1 MHFNIHSNYQRSYP
15 GSTSHLPNLIL
26 DVTSYSVWLF
36 MLRSI
41 AVKDFPPISLP
52 FNFFHL
58 ECSPPYVRQR
68 SPSSGFCETHR
79 AAAFL
84 LPSAFIIRCRAT
96 RRDECLLPVIYRSL
110 FLLATHLRSS
120 ARARSP
126 FPLRCVPFVS
136 PGPPP
141 TRALI
146 NFLDG
151 AHYRPDCRQIPTPR
165 RDT

>member
-1 MHFNIHSNYQRSYP
+1 MSGSLFYVTSSGLLCVMRSASFVPSLPQYHHR
-15 GSTSHLPNLIL
+15 SLLSHLALIWFPL
-26 DVTSYSVWLF
+26 PSVQRAF
-36 MLRSI
+36 VARSWSSR
-41 AVKDFPPISLP
+41 F
-52 FNFFHL
+52 L
-58 ECSPPYVRQR
+58 EPAN
-68 SPSSGFCETHR
+68 FCETHR

-96 RRDECLLPVIYRSL
+96 HRDEYLLPVIYWSL
-110 FLLATHLRSS
+110 FLHATHLRSFCLCAPS
-120 ARARSP
+120 FP
-126 FPLRCVPFVS
+126 FRCVPFVS